1 MDTKLIQN
9 IYVVLSLTSVWITK
23 NRLTIILIK
32 NDFLFEQKIRR
43 FFT

>member
-23 NRLTIILIK
+23 NRLTIIK
-32 NDFLFEQKIRR
+32 NDFLFEQEIRH

>member
-23 NRLTIILIK
+23 NRLTIVK
-32 NDFLFEQKIRR
+32 SDFLFEQKIRH